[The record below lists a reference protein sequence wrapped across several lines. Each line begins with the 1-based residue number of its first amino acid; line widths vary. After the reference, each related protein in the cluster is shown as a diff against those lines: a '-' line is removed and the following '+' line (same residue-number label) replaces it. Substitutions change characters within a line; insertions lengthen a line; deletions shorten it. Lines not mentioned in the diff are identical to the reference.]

1 MHARVVTLKV
11 TSETAAEAVR
21 RYDES
26 IENSKRTPGYKMG
39 ILLTNPDTGKGFS
52 ITLWETK
59 EQVIGAQYGRVLRP
73 ADEDHGRRLGRA
85 SHPGGLRGQHL
96 LQPRHLVPAPLLLQ
110 YPPDT
115 LHCCVQVVLR
125 VDHNVVEGFRGLHFF
140 PCGLEPQVPVFRI
153 HRSPLIYSLLKV

>member
-59 EQVIGAQYGRVLRP
+59 EQVLKGNTDGYYAQQMKTMGDVWAEPPIL
-73 ADEDHGRRLGRA
+73 EDYEVSIFYNH
-85 SHPGGLRGQHL
+85 
-96 LQPRHLVPAPLLLQ
+96 
-110 YPPDT
+110 DT
-115 LHCCVQVVLR
+115 
-125 VDHNVVEGFRGLHFF
+125 
-140 PCGLEPQVPVFRI
+140 
-153 HRSPLIYSLLKV
+153 

>member
-11 TSETAAEAVR
+11 HPETAAEAVR

-59 EQVIGAQYGRVLRP
+59 EQVLEGNTGGYYAQQMRTMGDVWAEPPIL
-73 ADEDHGRRLGRA
+73 EDYDVSIFYNH
-85 SHPGGLRGQHL
+85 
-96 LQPRHLVPAPLLLQ
+96 
-110 YPPDT
+110 DT
-115 LHCCVQVVLR
+115 
-125 VDHNVVEGFRGLHFF
+125 
-140 PCGLEPQVPVFRI
+140 
-153 HRSPLIYSLLKV
+153 